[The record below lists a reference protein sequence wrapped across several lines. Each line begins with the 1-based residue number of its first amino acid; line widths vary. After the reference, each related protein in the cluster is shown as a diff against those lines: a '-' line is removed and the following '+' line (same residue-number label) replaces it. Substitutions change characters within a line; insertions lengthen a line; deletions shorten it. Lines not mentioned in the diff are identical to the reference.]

1 MLTAKQE
8 KFVQN
13 LILGMSQREAYKN
26 SYDAEN
32 MADSTIDSKACNLL
46 KQDKIRAR
54 FNELREEVQKTA
66 VMSAFEKRMILRE
79 IAFDKE
85 SSKADKIRAIDTDN
99 KMAGEYVTK
108 VDGNFK
114 IDRLE
119 DLL

>member
-13 LILGMSQREAYKN
+13 LLQGMSQREAYKN
-26 SYDAEN
+26 SYNAEN
-32 MADSTIDSKACNLL
+32 MLDKTIDNKASKLL
-46 KQDKIRAR
+46 KKDEVRAR
-54 FNELREEVQKTA
+54 FNELRAKLEEEA
-66 VMSAFEKRMILRE
+66 VLSAFEKRMVLRE
-79 IAFDKE
+79 IVMSKD
-85 SSKADKIRAIDTDN
+85 SSRADKIKAIDTDN
-99 KMAGEYVTK
+99 KMSGEYVTK

>member
-13 LILGMSQREAYKN
+13 LINGMSQREAYKN

-46 KQDKIRAR
+46 KKDKVRAR
-54 FNELREEVQKTA
+54 YKELLDEMKDKA
-66 VMSAFEKRMILRE
+66 VMSAFEKRMLLRQ
-79 IAFDKE
+79 IAFDSE
-85 SSKADKIRAIDTDN
+85 SSRADKIRAIDTDN
-99 KMAGEYVTK
+99 KMAGEYITK